1 MELITIDTYLY
12 IGGRLRYLIQAKE
25 GYPLYSLS
33 HDAVLDNMKKLSHDI
48 HTHQFKTTKS
58 SKSFNDFNN
67 LLREWEN
74 RPPDYTLD
82 KYDVTELN
90 KICKNIEEII
100 LSECRDK
107 IVFKV
112 LDKRIDP
119 QKLLFKPPSL
129 LPQEVYSKLPQIA
142 QYDFSQACQCIAF
155 DLPTAAAFHLMR
167 CIEGSLRKYY
177 TNLTGNDAKGLV
189 WGGIIKQLHSLTS
202 NQPPKEVLDV
212 LDNIRDNYRNPTQ
225 HPDAVYDIEQVQTL
239 FGICTAA
246 LSMISKSL

>member
-58 SKSFNDFNN
+58 SKSFNDFND

-74 RPPDYTLD
+74 RPSDYRLD

-100 LSECRDK
+100 FSECKDK

-112 LDKRIDP
+112 LDKRIIP
-119 QKLLFKPPSL
+119 KNFFLIHQVCYLKKFMVNFL
-129 LPQEVYSKLPQIA
+129 KLPNLISA
-142 QYDFSQACQCIAF
+142 KHASVLLLICQRQRHFI
-155 DLPTAAAFHLMR
+155 L
-167 CIEGSLRKYY
+167 
-177 TNLTGNDAKGLV
+177 
-189 WGGIIKQLHSLTS
+189 
-202 NQPPKEVLDV
+202 
-212 LDNIRDNYRNPTQ
+212 
-225 HPDAVYDIEQVQTL
+225 
-239 FGICTAA
+239 
-246 LSMISKSL
+246 